1 MMHTCTQPIPTRAM
15 FTGVSLRSLSPSA
28 NLLTSF
34 AELPSDKSKIL
45 NMGPDQLQC
54 SANKQGKDLIGYR
67 TGWDGSDTDHMSY
80 VVLCANYQLHNV
92 YLDEFTIQSGKSLD
106 DFKSLTTTLFHEF
119 LHVWLPGSKSTFYYL
134 LKESY

>member
-1 MMHTCTQPIPTRAM
+1 M
-15 FTGVSLRSLSPSA
+15 FTGVSIEPLSLLA
-28 NLLTSF
+28 HLLTSI
-34 AELPSDKSKIL
+34 AELPSDQSRIL
-45 NMGPDQLQC
+45 NQGPDQLQC

-67 TGWDGSDTDHMSY
+67 SGWDGSDTNHMSY

-119 LHVWLPGSKSTFYYL
+119 LHVWVPASKSPPLTFF
-134 LKESY
+134 K